1 MKKVVQ
7 KRLTEYIG
15 RGESKSSNEEKP
27 GEIIEKESIYEV
39 EASFTDSS
47 EGGVISGI
55 LLSVGYNGSK
65 GCAYAKLYNPESKRL
80 FIWYDDEKTHRPYLL
95 TNLSNEEL
103 EEISEV
109 KNHKGLIGIEEVEKY
124 DPLRDQWVKMTKVVA
139 DDPLSIGG
147 KPNSLR
153 ELLPKDQ
160 WGKRAWEAK
169 IRYHHCFTYDNNL
182 IPGMPYVEE
191 KKKLQLV
198 KVKIPENVKETLFNL
213 LKSEDIEYGDILD
226 RYLPVFL
233 YPVPHIDRVAI
244 DIEVFTPELDR
255 IPDSKEA
262 EYNIISAAFAS
273 TDGLNK
279 VFVLKRVNIESSRE
293 ASGLPS
299 NVEIIYFDDEKEM
312 VKEIFN
318 IINQYPIVVT
328 FNGDNFDLRY
338 LYHRAIKL
346 GFKKEEIP
354 IELTKDEAHVKYGVH
369 IDLYKFF
376 YNSAIKVYAFG
387 NAYKEVTLD
396 TIAKALLGMSK
407 IEIEK
412 PISELSLEELAHY
425 NYQDAKITLDLT
437 TFNDNLTLKLII
449 LLMRISRLPME
460 DLTRQGVSS
469 WVKSLFYA
477 EHRIRNYLIPRPE
490 EISGLKGTVDTTP
503 IIKGKKYKGAI
514 VVEPKPGVH
523 FNVVVLDFASLYPS
537 VIKKYN
543 LSYETV
549 RCVHPE
555 CRDQKVPET
564 NHWVCKKRRGLT
576 SQIIGFLR
584 DIRVRWFKP
593 MSKNK
598 NLPDEVRSWYSVVQQ
613 ALKVFINA
621 SYGVFGAEHFPF
633 FCLPVAECLHPDSL
647 IQLSNGLI
655 VKIKDYA
662 RLSNSPL
669 KSVQLKDFKITDADP
684 QYVIPKRKERAVH
697 LYAYPYSIIVSPE
710 HKIFV
715 ADNLSIKE
723 KCADEIVEGDL
734 LVGVRRIRVE
744 GSLQP
749 FPRFRK
755 TFIGGHVTRVKDI
768 KIPEYIDE
776 KVAQIVGYLEG
787 DGTIYDRDVRFFD
800 KDLKILRFYKS
811 LISETFQ
818 VNGGAIRKKNG
829 SWYLSFSSKNLAN
842 TLNALTGKRGKR
854 RGYARVPKSIQL
866 SPINVVR
873 AFLRGVFDAEGTV
886 STRNVSLSSADPLF
900 LEQIRFLLLRD
911 GIITTPVEK
920 QKRGPY
926 LWYRIHICD
935 RHSLKI
941 FAEKISFS
949 SEEKSRKL
957 FRVLKYF
964 EGKKEIRT
972 RADFFPLKGRDFY
985 RILRLAGYSSRDANN
1000 FIYGSRFWNNYI
1012 TRYQAKKLLS
1022 LIERVNSQQ
1031 VSHIA
1036 QRIRQLL
1043 ESDLIFCKVSKKK
1056 ILNNNPGE
1064 IFYDLTVPETNNFI
1078 ANGLLVHNSTTAI
1091 GRYAIL
1097 KTIEKAKELG
1107 VEVVYGD
1114 TDSVFLKEPSEEKIE
1129 ELIKWSREELGIELD
1144 VDKVYRYLALSQRK
1158 KNYLGVFNDGSVDIK
1173 GLTGKKRNTPIFLQK
1188 AFMEV
1193 VRVLG
1198 EVKSVEDFE
1207 KAKEKIR
1214 EIAQECYRKLEER
1227 KYSLEELAFKVQLT
1241 KPLKQYVKTTPQHVK
1256 AARMLAAQGKEIR
1269 PGDIITFVKTR
1280 GVPGVKPV
1288 QYASIHEIDVEK
1300 YKDHIR
1306 TTFEQILDALG
1317 IDFSEIVGIRSLDMF
1332 I

>member
-7 KRLTEYIG
+7 KRLTEYIS
-15 RGESKSSNEEKP
+15 RGESKSLNEEKP
-27 GEIIEKESIYEV
+27 REIVEKESFYEI
-39 EASFTDSS
+39 EASFTESS

-55 LLSVGYNGSK
+55 LLSVGYDGSK
-65 GCAYAKLYNPESKRL
+65 GCAYAKLYNPEGKRI

-95 TNLSNEEL
+95 TNLSREEL

-109 KNHKGLIGIEEVEKY
+109 KNHKGLIGMEEVEKY
-124 DPLRDQWVKMTKVVA
+124 DPLRDHWVKMTKVIA

-153 ELLPKDQ
+153 ELLPSDQ

-182 IPGMPYVEE
+182 IPGMPYVEGGE
-191 KKKLQLV
+191 KLQLV
-198 KVKIPENVKETLFNL
+198 RVKIPENVKETLSNL
-213 LKSEDIEYGDILD
+213 LKNEDIEYGDILD

-279 VFVLKRVNIESSRE
+279 VFVLKRVNIENSKE

-299 NVEIIYFDDEKEM
+299 NVEIVYFDNEREM
-312 VKEIFN
+312 IKEIFN

-346 GFKKEEIP
+346 GFKKDEIP
-354 IELTKDEAHVKYGVH
+354 IELTKDEAHIKYGVH

-407 IEIEK
+407 MEIEK

-460 DLTRQGVSS
+460 DLIRQGVSS

-490 EISGLKGTVDTTP
+490 EITGLKGTVDTTP

-555 CRDQKVPET
+555 CRNQKVPET

-584 DIRVRWFKP
+584 DIRVKWFKP

-598 NLPDEVRSWYSVVQQ
+598 DLPNEVRNWYSVVQQ

-633 FCLPVAECLHPDSL
+633 YCLPVAE
-647 IQLSNGLI
+647 
-655 VKIKDYA
+655 
-662 RLSNSPL
+662 
-669 KSVQLKDFKITDADP
+669 
-684 QYVIPKRKERAVH
+684 
-697 LYAYPYSIIVSPE
+697 
-710 HKIFV
+710 
-715 ADNLSIKE
+715 
-723 KCADEIVEGDL
+723 
-734 LVGVRRIRVE
+734 
-744 GSLQP
+744 
-749 FPRFRK
+749 
-755 TFIGGHVTRVKDI
+755 
-768 KIPEYIDE
+768 
-776 KVAQIVGYLEG
+776 
-787 DGTIYDRDVRFFD
+787 
-800 KDLKILRFYKS
+800 
-811 LISETFQ
+811 
-818 VNGGAIRKKNG
+818 
-829 SWYLSFSSKNLAN
+829 
-842 TLNALTGKRGKR
+842 
-854 RGYARVPKSIQL
+854 
-866 SPINVVR
+866 
-873 AFLRGVFDAEGTV
+873 
-886 STRNVSLSSADPLF
+886 
-900 LEQIRFLLLRD
+900 
-911 GIITTPVEK
+911 
-920 QKRGPY
+920 
-926 LWYRIHICD
+926 
-935 RHSLKI
+935 
-941 FAEKISFS
+941 
-949 SEEKSRKL
+949 
-957 FRVLKYF
+957 
-964 EGKKEIRT
+964 
-972 RADFFPLKGRDFY
+972 
-985 RILRLAGYSSRDANN
+985 
-1000 FIYGSRFWNNYI
+1000 
-1012 TRYQAKKLLS
+1012 
-1022 LIERVNSQQ
+1022 
-1031 VSHIA
+1031 
-1036 QRIRQLL
+1036 
-1043 ESDLIFCKVSKKK
+1043 
-1056 ILNNNPGE
+1056 
-1064 IFYDLTVPETNNFI
+1064 
-1078 ANGLLVHNSTTAI
+1078 STTAI
-1091 GRYAIL
+1091 GRYAIM

-1114 TDSVFLKEPSEEKIE
+1114 TDSVFLKEPSEEKIK
-1129 ELIKWSREELGIELD
+1129 ELIRWSNEELGIELD

-1158 KNYLGVFNDGSVDIK
+1158 KNYLGVFDDGSVDIK

-1198 EVKSVEDFE
+1198 EVKSAEDFE

-1214 EIAQECYRKLEER
+1214 KIAQECYRKLEER

-1256 AARMLAAQGKEIR
+1256 AARMLAAQGKDIK

-1288 QYASIHEIDVEK
+1288 QYASIYEIDVEK

>member
-1 MKKVVQ
+1 MKKAVQ
-7 KRLTEYIG
+7 KRLTEYINK
-15 RGESKSSNEEKP
+15 GEDKSLDEVETEEV
-27 GEIIEKESIYEV
+27 IEEEAIYEV
-39 EASFTDSS
+39 EASFTNDN
-47 EGGVISGI
+47 EKEVASGI
-55 LLSVGYNGSK
+55 LLSVGYDGAK
-65 GCAYAKLYNPESKRL
+65 GCAYAKLYNPENRKI
-80 FIWYDDEKTHRPYLL
+80 FIWYDEEKTHRPYLL
-95 TNLSNEEL
+95 TDLSREEL
-103 EEISEV
+103 EKIPDV
-109 KNHKGLIGIEEVEKY
+109 INHKGLIGFGEVEKY
-124 DPLRDQWVKMTKVVA
+124 DPLRDQWVKMTKVIA

-153 ELLPKDQ
+153 ELLPSDQ

-182 IPGMPYVEE
+182 IPGMPYIERD
-191 KKKLQLV
+191 KKLQLI
-198 KVKIPENVKETLFNL
+198 KVRIPENVKENLFNL

-244 DIEVFTPELDR
+244 DIEVFTPKLDR

-279 VFVLKRVNIESSRE
+279 VFVLRRANLESSKKVE
-293 ASGLPS
+293 DLPS

-312 VKEIFN
+312 IKEIFN
-318 IINQYPIVVT
+318 VINQYPIVIT

-338 LYHRAIKL
+338 LYHRAIRL

-376 YNSAIKVYAFG
+376 YNNAIKVYAFG

-396 TIAKALLGMSK
+396 TIAKALLGTSK
-407 IEIEK
+407 VEIEK

-437 TFNDNLTLKLII
+437 TFNNNLTLKLII

-460 DLTRQGVSS
+460 DLVRQGVSS

-490 EISGLKGTVDTTP
+490 EITGLKGTVDTTP

-584 DIRVRWFKP
+584 DIRVKWFKP

-598 NLPDEVRSWYSVVQQ
+598 NLSDEVRNWYSVVQQ

-633 FCLPVAECLHPDSL
+633 YCLPVAE
-647 IQLSNGLI
+647 
-655 VKIKDYA
+655 
-662 RLSNSPL
+662 
-669 KSVQLKDFKITDADP
+669 
-684 QYVIPKRKERAVH
+684 
-697 LYAYPYSIIVSPE
+697 
-710 HKIFV
+710 
-715 ADNLSIKE
+715 
-723 KCADEIVEGDL
+723 
-734 LVGVRRIRVE
+734 
-744 GSLQP
+744 
-749 FPRFRK
+749 
-755 TFIGGHVTRVKDI
+755 
-768 KIPEYIDE
+768 
-776 KVAQIVGYLEG
+776 
-787 DGTIYDRDVRFFD
+787 
-800 KDLKILRFYKS
+800 
-811 LISETFQ
+811 
-818 VNGGAIRKKNG
+818 
-829 SWYLSFSSKNLAN
+829 
-842 TLNALTGKRGKR
+842 
-854 RGYARVPKSIQL
+854 
-866 SPINVVR
+866 
-873 AFLRGVFDAEGTV
+873 
-886 STRNVSLSSADPLF
+886 STA
-900 LEQIRFLLLRD
+900 
-911 GIITTPVEK
+911 
-920 QKRGPY
+920 
-926 LWYRIHICD
+926 
-935 RHSLKI
+935 
-941 FAEKISFS
+941 
-949 SEEKSRKL
+949 
-957 FRVLKYF
+957 
-964 EGKKEIRT
+964 
-972 RADFFPLKGRDFY
+972 
-985 RILRLAGYSSRDANN
+985 
-1000 FIYGSRFWNNYI
+1000 
-1012 TRYQAKKLLS
+1012 
-1022 LIERVNSQQ
+1022 
-1031 VSHIA
+1031 
-1036 QRIRQLL
+1036 
-1043 ESDLIFCKVSKKK
+1043 
-1056 ILNNNPGE
+1056 
-1064 IFYDLTVPETNNFI
+1064 
-1078 ANGLLVHNSTTAI
+1078 AI
-1091 GRYAIL
+1091 GRYAIM
-1097 KTIEKAKELG
+1097 KTIKKAKELG

-1114 TDSVFLKEPSEEKIE
+1114 TDSVFLKEPSEEKIR
-1129 ELIKWSREELGIELD
+1129 ELIRWSSGELGIELD

-1158 KNYLGVFNDGSVDIK
+1158 KNYLGVFDDGSVDIK

-1198 EVKSVEDFE
+1198 EVKSAEDFE

-1256 AARMLAAQGKEIR
+1256 AARMLAAQGKDIR

-1288 QYASIHEIDVEK
+1288 QYASIYEIDIEK

>member
-1 MKKVVQ
+1 MKKAVQ
-7 KRLTEYIG
+7 KRLTEYINK
-15 RGESKSSNEEKP
+15 GEDKSLDEVETEEV
-27 GEIIEKESIYEV
+27 IEEEAIYEV
-39 EASFTDSS
+39 ETSFTNDN
-47 EGGVISGI
+47 EKEIASGI
-55 LLSVGYNGSK
+55 LLSVGYDGAK
-65 GCAYAKLYNPESKRL
+65 GCAYAKLYNPENRKI
-80 FIWYDDEKTHRPYLL
+80 FIWYDEEKTHRPYLL
-95 TNLSNEEL
+95 TDLSREEL
-103 EEISEV
+103 EKIPDV
-109 KNHKGLIGIEEVEKY
+109 INHKGLIGFGEVEKY
-124 DPLRDQWVKMTKVVA
+124 DPLRDQWVKMTKVIA

-153 ELLPKDQ
+153 ELLPSDQ

-182 IPGMPYVEE
+182 IPGMPYIERD
-191 KKKLQLV
+191 KKLQLI
-198 KVKIPENVKETLFNL
+198 KVRIPENVKENLFNL

-244 DIEVFTPELDR
+244 DIEVFTPKLDR

-279 VFVLKRVNIESSRE
+279 VFVLRRANLESSKKVE
-293 ASGLPS
+293 DLPS

-312 VKEIFN
+312 IKEIFN
-318 IINQYPIVVT
+318 VINQYPIVIT

-338 LYHRAIKL
+338 LYHRAIRL

-376 YNSAIKVYAFG
+376 YNNAIKVYAFG

-396 TIAKALLGMSK
+396 TIAKALLGTSK
-407 IEIEK
+407 VEIEK

-437 TFNDNLTLKLII
+437 TFNNNLTLKLII

-460 DLTRQGVSS
+460 DLVRQGVSS

-490 EISGLKGTVDTTP
+490 EITGLKGTVDTTP

-584 DIRVRWFKP
+584 DIRVKWFKP

-598 NLPDEVRSWYSVVQQ
+598 NLSDEVRNWYSVVQQ

-633 FCLPVAECLHPDSL
+633 YCLPVAE
-647 IQLSNGLI
+647 
-655 VKIKDYA
+655 
-662 RLSNSPL
+662 
-669 KSVQLKDFKITDADP
+669 
-684 QYVIPKRKERAVH
+684 
-697 LYAYPYSIIVSPE
+697 
-710 HKIFV
+710 
-715 ADNLSIKE
+715 
-723 KCADEIVEGDL
+723 
-734 LVGVRRIRVE
+734 
-744 GSLQP
+744 
-749 FPRFRK
+749 
-755 TFIGGHVTRVKDI
+755 
-768 KIPEYIDE
+768 
-776 KVAQIVGYLEG
+776 
-787 DGTIYDRDVRFFD
+787 
-800 KDLKILRFYKS
+800 
-811 LISETFQ
+811 
-818 VNGGAIRKKNG
+818 
-829 SWYLSFSSKNLAN
+829 
-842 TLNALTGKRGKR
+842 
-854 RGYARVPKSIQL
+854 
-866 SPINVVR
+866 
-873 AFLRGVFDAEGTV
+873 
-886 STRNVSLSSADPLF
+886 STA
-900 LEQIRFLLLRD
+900 
-911 GIITTPVEK
+911 
-920 QKRGPY
+920 
-926 LWYRIHICD
+926 
-935 RHSLKI
+935 
-941 FAEKISFS
+941 
-949 SEEKSRKL
+949 
-957 FRVLKYF
+957 
-964 EGKKEIRT
+964 
-972 RADFFPLKGRDFY
+972 
-985 RILRLAGYSSRDANN
+985 
-1000 FIYGSRFWNNYI
+1000 
-1012 TRYQAKKLLS
+1012 
-1022 LIERVNSQQ
+1022 
-1031 VSHIA
+1031 
-1036 QRIRQLL
+1036 
-1043 ESDLIFCKVSKKK
+1043 
-1056 ILNNNPGE
+1056 
-1064 IFYDLTVPETNNFI
+1064 
-1078 ANGLLVHNSTTAI
+1078 AI
-1091 GRYAIL
+1091 GRYAIM
-1097 KTIEKAKELG
+1097 KTIKKAKELG

-1114 TDSVFLKEPSEEKIE
+1114 TDSVFLKEPSEEKIR
-1129 ELIKWSREELGIELD
+1129 ELIRWSSGELGIELD

-1158 KNYLGVFNDGSVDIK
+1158 KNYLGVFDDGSVDIK

-1198 EVKSVEDFE
+1198 EVKSAEDFE

-1256 AARMLAAQGKEIR
+1256 AARMLAAQGKDIR

-1288 QYASIHEIDVEK
+1288 QYASIYEIDIEK

>member
-1 MKKVVQ
+1 MNSTMKKAVQ
-7 KRLTEYIG
+7 KRLTEYINK
-15 RGESKSSNEEKP
+15 GEDKSLDEVEIEEV
-27 GEIIEKESIYEV
+27 IKEEATYEV
-39 EASFTDSS
+39 EASFTNDN
-47 EGGVISGI
+47 EKELASGI
-55 LLSVGYNGSK
+55 LLSVGYDGTK
-65 GCAYAKLYNPESKRL
+65 GCAYAKLYNPENRKL
-80 FIWYDDEKTHRPYLL
+80 FIWYDEEKNHRPYLL
-95 TNLSNEEL
+95 TDLSREEL
-103 EEISEV
+103 EKIPDV
-109 KNHKGLIGIEEVEKY
+109 INHKGLIGFGEVEKY
-124 DPLRDQWVKMTKVVA
+124 DPLRDQWVKMTKVIA

-153 ELLPKDQ
+153 ELLPSDQ

-182 IPGMPYVEE
+182 IPGMPYIE
-191 KKKLQLV
+191 KNKRLQLIE
-198 KVKIPENVKETLFNL
+198 VKIPENVKENLFNL

-279 VFVLKRVNIESSRE
+279 VFVLRRANLENSKKVED
-293 ASGLPS
+293 LPS

-312 VKEIFN
+312 IKEIFN
-318 IINQYPIVVT
+318 IINRYPIVIT

-338 LYHRAIKL
+338 LYHRAIRL

-376 YNSAIKVYAFG
+376 YNNAIKVYAFG

-396 TIAKALLGMSK
+396 TIAKALLGTSK
-407 IEIEK
+407 VEIEK

-437 TFNDNLTLKLII
+437 TFNNNLTLKLII

-460 DLTRQGVSS
+460 DLVRQGVSS

-490 EISGLKGTVDTTP
+490 EITGLKGTVDTTP

-584 DIRVRWFKP
+584 DIRVKWFKP

-598 NLPDEVRSWYSVVQQ
+598 NLPDEVRNWYSVVQQ

-633 FCLPVAECLHPDSL
+633 YCLPVAE
-647 IQLSNGLI
+647 
-655 VKIKDYA
+655 
-662 RLSNSPL
+662 
-669 KSVQLKDFKITDADP
+669 
-684 QYVIPKRKERAVH
+684 
-697 LYAYPYSIIVSPE
+697 
-710 HKIFV
+710 
-715 ADNLSIKE
+715 
-723 KCADEIVEGDL
+723 
-734 LVGVRRIRVE
+734 
-744 GSLQP
+744 
-749 FPRFRK
+749 
-755 TFIGGHVTRVKDI
+755 
-768 KIPEYIDE
+768 
-776 KVAQIVGYLEG
+776 
-787 DGTIYDRDVRFFD
+787 
-800 KDLKILRFYKS
+800 
-811 LISETFQ
+811 
-818 VNGGAIRKKNG
+818 
-829 SWYLSFSSKNLAN
+829 
-842 TLNALTGKRGKR
+842 
-854 RGYARVPKSIQL
+854 
-866 SPINVVR
+866 
-873 AFLRGVFDAEGTV
+873 
-886 STRNVSLSSADPLF
+886 STA
-900 LEQIRFLLLRD
+900 
-911 GIITTPVEK
+911 
-920 QKRGPY
+920 
-926 LWYRIHICD
+926 
-935 RHSLKI
+935 
-941 FAEKISFS
+941 
-949 SEEKSRKL
+949 
-957 FRVLKYF
+957 
-964 EGKKEIRT
+964 
-972 RADFFPLKGRDFY
+972 
-985 RILRLAGYSSRDANN
+985 
-1000 FIYGSRFWNNYI
+1000 
-1012 TRYQAKKLLS
+1012 
-1022 LIERVNSQQ
+1022 
-1031 VSHIA
+1031 
-1036 QRIRQLL
+1036 
-1043 ESDLIFCKVSKKK
+1043 
-1056 ILNNNPGE
+1056 
-1064 IFYDLTVPETNNFI
+1064 
-1078 ANGLLVHNSTTAI
+1078 AI
-1091 GRYAIL
+1091 GRYAIM
-1097 KTIEKAKELG
+1097 KTIKKAKELG

-1114 TDSVFLKEPSEEKIE
+1114 TDSVFLKEPGEEKIR
-1129 ELIKWSREELGIELD
+1129 ELIRWSSGELGIELD

-1256 AARMLAAQGKEIR
+1256 AARMLAAQGKDIR

-1288 QYASIHEIDVEK
+1288 QYASIYEIDIEK

>member
-1 MKKVVQ
+1 MKKAVQ
-7 KRLTEYIG
+7 KRLTEYINK
-15 RGESKSSNEEKP
+15 GEDKSLDEVETEEV
-27 GEIIEKESIYEV
+27 IEEEAIYEV
-39 EASFTDSS
+39 EASFTNDN
-47 EGGVISGI
+47 EKEVASGI
-55 LLSVGYNGSK
+55 LLSVGYDGAK
-65 GCAYAKLYNPESKRL
+65 GCAYAKLYNPENRKI
-80 FIWYDDEKTHRPYLL
+80 FIWYDEEKTHRPYLL
-95 TNLSNEEL
+95 TDLSREEL
-103 EEISEV
+103 EKIPDV
-109 KNHKGLIGIEEVEKY
+109 INHKGLIGFGEVEKY
-124 DPLRDQWVKMTKVVA
+124 DPLRDQWVKMTKVIA

-153 ELLPKDQ
+153 ELLPSDQ

-182 IPGMPYVEE
+182 IPGMPYIERD
-191 KKKLQLV
+191 KKLQLI
-198 KVKIPENVKETLFNL
+198 KVRIPENVKENLFNL

-244 DIEVFTPELDR
+244 DIEVFTPKLDR

-279 VFVLKRVNIESSRE
+279 VFVLRRANLESSKKVE
-293 ASGLPS
+293 DLPS

-312 VKEIFN
+312 IKEIFN
-318 IINQYPIVVT
+318 VINQYPIVIT
-328 FNGDNFDLRY
+328 FNGDSFDLRY
-338 LYHRAIKL
+338 LYHRAIRL

-376 YNSAIKVYAFG
+376 YNNAIKVYAFG

-396 TIAKALLGMSK
+396 TIAKALLGTSK
-407 IEIEK
+407 VEIEK

-437 TFNDNLTLKLII
+437 TFNNNLTLKLII

-460 DLTRQGVSS
+460 DLVRQGVSS

-490 EISGLKGTVDTTP
+490 EITGLKGTVDTTP

-584 DIRVRWFKP
+584 DIRVKWFKP

-598 NLPDEVRSWYSVVQQ
+598 NLSDEVRNWYSVVQQ

-633 FCLPVAECLHPDSL
+633 YCLPVAE
-647 IQLSNGLI
+647 
-655 VKIKDYA
+655 
-662 RLSNSPL
+662 
-669 KSVQLKDFKITDADP
+669 
-684 QYVIPKRKERAVH
+684 
-697 LYAYPYSIIVSPE
+697 
-710 HKIFV
+710 
-715 ADNLSIKE
+715 
-723 KCADEIVEGDL
+723 
-734 LVGVRRIRVE
+734 
-744 GSLQP
+744 
-749 FPRFRK
+749 
-755 TFIGGHVTRVKDI
+755 
-768 KIPEYIDE
+768 
-776 KVAQIVGYLEG
+776 
-787 DGTIYDRDVRFFD
+787 
-800 KDLKILRFYKS
+800 
-811 LISETFQ
+811 
-818 VNGGAIRKKNG
+818 
-829 SWYLSFSSKNLAN
+829 
-842 TLNALTGKRGKR
+842 
-854 RGYARVPKSIQL
+854 
-866 SPINVVR
+866 
-873 AFLRGVFDAEGTV
+873 
-886 STRNVSLSSADPLF
+886 STA
-900 LEQIRFLLLRD
+900 
-911 GIITTPVEK
+911 
-920 QKRGPY
+920 
-926 LWYRIHICD
+926 
-935 RHSLKI
+935 
-941 FAEKISFS
+941 
-949 SEEKSRKL
+949 
-957 FRVLKYF
+957 
-964 EGKKEIRT
+964 
-972 RADFFPLKGRDFY
+972 
-985 RILRLAGYSSRDANN
+985 
-1000 FIYGSRFWNNYI
+1000 
-1012 TRYQAKKLLS
+1012 
-1022 LIERVNSQQ
+1022 
-1031 VSHIA
+1031 
-1036 QRIRQLL
+1036 
-1043 ESDLIFCKVSKKK
+1043 
-1056 ILNNNPGE
+1056 
-1064 IFYDLTVPETNNFI
+1064 
-1078 ANGLLVHNSTTAI
+1078 AI
-1091 GRYAIL
+1091 GRYAIM
-1097 KTIEKAKELG
+1097 KTIKKAKELG

-1114 TDSVFLKEPSEEKIE
+1114 TDSVFLKEPSEEKIR
-1129 ELIKWSREELGIELD
+1129 ELIRWSSGELGIELD

-1158 KNYLGVFNDGSVDIK
+1158 KNYLGVFDDGSVDIK

-1198 EVKSVEDFE
+1198 EVKSAEDFE

-1256 AARMLAAQGKEIR
+1256 AARMLAAQGKDIR

-1288 QYASIHEIDVEK
+1288 QYASIYEIDIEK

>member
-1 MKKVVQ
+1 MNFTMKKAVQ
-7 KRLTEYIG
+7 KRLTEYINK
-15 RGESKSSNEEKP
+15 GEDKSLDEVETEEV
-27 GEIIEKESIYEV
+27 IEEEAIYEV
-39 EASFTDSS
+39 ETSFTNDN
-47 EGGVISGI
+47 EKEIASGI
-55 LLSVGYNGSK
+55 LLSVGYDGAK
-65 GCAYAKLYNPESKRL
+65 GCAYAKLYNPENRKI
-80 FIWYDDEKTHRPYLL
+80 FIWYDEEKTHRPYLL
-95 TNLSNEEL
+95 TDLSREEL
-103 EEISEV
+103 EKIPDV
-109 KNHKGLIGIEEVEKY
+109 INHKGLIGFGEVEKY
-124 DPLRDQWVKMTKVVA
+124 DPLRDQWVKMTKVIA

-153 ELLPKDQ
+153 ELLPSDQ

-182 IPGMPYVEE
+182 IPGMPYIERD
-191 KKKLQLV
+191 KKLQLI
-198 KVKIPENVKETLFNL
+198 KVRIPENVKENLFNL

-244 DIEVFTPELDR
+244 DIEVFTPKLDR

-279 VFVLKRVNIESSRE
+279 VFVLRRANLESSKKVE
-293 ASGLPS
+293 DLPS

-312 VKEIFN
+312 IKEIFN
-318 IINQYPIVVT
+318 VINQYPIVIT
-328 FNGDNFDLRY
+328 FNGDSFDLRY
-338 LYHRAIKL
+338 LYHRAIRL

-376 YNSAIKVYAFG
+376 YNNAIKVYAFG

-396 TIAKALLGMSK
+396 TIAKALLGTSK
-407 IEIEK
+407 VEIEK

-437 TFNDNLTLKLII
+437 TFNNNLTLKLII

-460 DLTRQGVSS
+460 DLVRQGVSS

-490 EISGLKGTVDTTP
+490 EITGLKGTVDTTP

-584 DIRVRWFKP
+584 DIRVKWFKP

-598 NLPDEVRSWYSVVQQ
+598 NLSDEVRNWYSVVQQ

-633 FCLPVAECLHPDSL
+633 YCLPVAE
-647 IQLSNGLI
+647 
-655 VKIKDYA
+655 
-662 RLSNSPL
+662 
-669 KSVQLKDFKITDADP
+669 
-684 QYVIPKRKERAVH
+684 
-697 LYAYPYSIIVSPE
+697 
-710 HKIFV
+710 
-715 ADNLSIKE
+715 
-723 KCADEIVEGDL
+723 
-734 LVGVRRIRVE
+734 
-744 GSLQP
+744 
-749 FPRFRK
+749 
-755 TFIGGHVTRVKDI
+755 
-768 KIPEYIDE
+768 
-776 KVAQIVGYLEG
+776 
-787 DGTIYDRDVRFFD
+787 
-800 KDLKILRFYKS
+800 
-811 LISETFQ
+811 
-818 VNGGAIRKKNG
+818 
-829 SWYLSFSSKNLAN
+829 
-842 TLNALTGKRGKR
+842 
-854 RGYARVPKSIQL
+854 
-866 SPINVVR
+866 
-873 AFLRGVFDAEGTV
+873 
-886 STRNVSLSSADPLF
+886 STA
-900 LEQIRFLLLRD
+900 
-911 GIITTPVEK
+911 
-920 QKRGPY
+920 
-926 LWYRIHICD
+926 
-935 RHSLKI
+935 
-941 FAEKISFS
+941 
-949 SEEKSRKL
+949 
-957 FRVLKYF
+957 
-964 EGKKEIRT
+964 
-972 RADFFPLKGRDFY
+972 
-985 RILRLAGYSSRDANN
+985 
-1000 FIYGSRFWNNYI
+1000 
-1012 TRYQAKKLLS
+1012 
-1022 LIERVNSQQ
+1022 
-1031 VSHIA
+1031 
-1036 QRIRQLL
+1036 
-1043 ESDLIFCKVSKKK
+1043 
-1056 ILNNNPGE
+1056 
-1064 IFYDLTVPETNNFI
+1064 
-1078 ANGLLVHNSTTAI
+1078 AI
-1091 GRYAIL
+1091 GRYAIM
-1097 KTIEKAKELG
+1097 KTIKKAKELG

-1114 TDSVFLKEPSEEKIE
+1114 TDSVFLKEPSEEKIR
-1129 ELIKWSREELGIELD
+1129 ELIRWSSGELGIELD

-1198 EVKSVEDFE
+1198 EVKSAEDFE

-1256 AARMLAAQGKEIR
+1256 AARMLAAQGKDIR

-1288 QYASIHEIDVEK
+1288 QYASIYEIDIEK

>member
-1 MKKVVQ
+1 MKKAVQ
-7 KRLTEYIG
+7 KRLTEYINK
-15 RGESKSSNEEKP
+15 GEDKSLDEVETEEV
-27 GEIIEKESIYEV
+27 IEEEAIYEV
-39 EASFTDSS
+39 ETSFTNDN
-47 EGGVISGI
+47 EKEIASGI
-55 LLSVGYNGSK
+55 LLSVGYDGAK
-65 GCAYAKLYNPESKRL
+65 GCAYAKLYNPENRKI
-80 FIWYDDEKTHRPYLL
+80 FIWYDEEKTHRPYLL
-95 TNLSNEEL
+95 TDLSREEL
-103 EEISEV
+103 EKIPDV
-109 KNHKGLIGIEEVEKY
+109 INHKGLIGFGEVEKY
-124 DPLRDQWVKMTKVVA
+124 DPLRDQWVKMTKVIA

-153 ELLPKDQ
+153 ELLPSDQ

-182 IPGMPYVEE
+182 IPGMPYIERD
-191 KKKLQLV
+191 KKLQLI
-198 KVKIPENVKETLFNL
+198 KVRIPENVKENLFNL

-244 DIEVFTPELDR
+244 DIEVFTPKLDR

-279 VFVLKRVNIESSRE
+279 VFVLRRANLESSKKVE
-293 ASGLPS
+293 DLPS

-312 VKEIFN
+312 IKEIFN
-318 IINQYPIVVT
+318 VINQYPIVIT

-338 LYHRAIKL
+338 LYHRAIRL

-376 YNSAIKVYAFG
+376 YNNAIKVYAFG

-396 TIAKALLGMSK
+396 TIAKALLGTSK
-407 IEIEK
+407 VEIEK

-437 TFNDNLTLKLII
+437 TFNNNLTLKLII

-460 DLTRQGVSS
+460 DLVRQGVSS

-490 EISGLKGTVDTTP
+490 EITGLKGTVDTTP

-584 DIRVRWFKP
+584 DIRVKWFKP

-598 NLPDEVRSWYSVVQQ
+598 NLPDEVRNWYSVVQQ

-633 FCLPVAECLHPDSL
+633 YCLPVAE
-647 IQLSNGLI
+647 
-655 VKIKDYA
+655 
-662 RLSNSPL
+662 
-669 KSVQLKDFKITDADP
+669 
-684 QYVIPKRKERAVH
+684 
-697 LYAYPYSIIVSPE
+697 
-710 HKIFV
+710 
-715 ADNLSIKE
+715 
-723 KCADEIVEGDL
+723 
-734 LVGVRRIRVE
+734 
-744 GSLQP
+744 
-749 FPRFRK
+749 
-755 TFIGGHVTRVKDI
+755 
-768 KIPEYIDE
+768 
-776 KVAQIVGYLEG
+776 
-787 DGTIYDRDVRFFD
+787 
-800 KDLKILRFYKS
+800 
-811 LISETFQ
+811 
-818 VNGGAIRKKNG
+818 
-829 SWYLSFSSKNLAN
+829 
-842 TLNALTGKRGKR
+842 
-854 RGYARVPKSIQL
+854 
-866 SPINVVR
+866 
-873 AFLRGVFDAEGTV
+873 
-886 STRNVSLSSADPLF
+886 STA
-900 LEQIRFLLLRD
+900 
-911 GIITTPVEK
+911 
-920 QKRGPY
+920 
-926 LWYRIHICD
+926 
-935 RHSLKI
+935 
-941 FAEKISFS
+941 
-949 SEEKSRKL
+949 
-957 FRVLKYF
+957 
-964 EGKKEIRT
+964 
-972 RADFFPLKGRDFY
+972 
-985 RILRLAGYSSRDANN
+985 
-1000 FIYGSRFWNNYI
+1000 
-1012 TRYQAKKLLS
+1012 
-1022 LIERVNSQQ
+1022 
-1031 VSHIA
+1031 
-1036 QRIRQLL
+1036 
-1043 ESDLIFCKVSKKK
+1043 
-1056 ILNNNPGE
+1056 
-1064 IFYDLTVPETNNFI
+1064 
-1078 ANGLLVHNSTTAI
+1078 AI
-1091 GRYAIL
+1091 GRYAIM
-1097 KTIEKAKELG
+1097 KTIKKAKELG

-1114 TDSVFLKEPSEEKIE
+1114 TDSVFLKEPSEEKIR
-1129 ELIKWSREELGIELD
+1129 ELIRWSSGELGIELD

-1198 EVKSVEDFE
+1198 EVKSAEDFE

-1256 AARMLAAQGKEIR
+1256 AARMLAAQGKDIR

-1288 QYASIHEIDVEK
+1288 QYASIYEIDIEK

>member
-1 MKKVVQ
+1 MKKAVQ
-7 KRLTEYIG
+7 KRLTEYINK
-15 RGESKSSNEEKP
+15 GEDKSLDEVEIEEV
-27 GEIIEKESIYEV
+27 IKEEATYEV
-39 EASFTDSS
+39 EASFTNDN
-47 EGGVISGI
+47 EKEIASGI
-55 LLSVGYNGSK
+55 LLSVGYDGTK
-65 GCAYAKLYNPESKRL
+65 GCAYAKLYNPENRKL
-80 FIWYDDEKTHRPYLL
+80 FIWYDEEKNHRPYLL
-95 TNLSNEEL
+95 TDLSREEL
-103 EEISEV
+103 EKIPDV
-109 KNHKGLIGIEEVEKY
+109 INHKGLIGFGEVEKY
-124 DPLRDQWVKMTKVVA
+124 DPLRDQWIKMTKVIA

-153 ELLPKDQ
+153 ELLPSDQ

-182 IPGMPYVEE
+182 IPGMPYIE
-191 KKKLQLV
+191 KNKRLQLIE
-198 KVKIPENVKETLFNL
+198 VKIPENVKENLFNL

-279 VFVLKRVNIESSRE
+279 VFVLRRANLENSKKVED
-293 ASGLPS
+293 LPS

-312 VKEIFN
+312 IKEIFN
-318 IINQYPIVVT
+318 IINRYPIVIT

-338 LYHRAIKL
+338 LYHRAIRL

-376 YNSAIKVYAFG
+376 YNNAIKVYAFG

-396 TIAKALLGMSK
+396 TIAKALLGTSK
-407 IEIEK
+407 VEIEK

-449 LLMRISRLPME
+449 LLTRISRLPME
-460 DLTRQGVSS
+460 DLVRQGVSS

-490 EISGLKGTVDTTP
+490 EITGLKGTVDTTP

-584 DIRVRWFKP
+584 DIRVKWFKP

-598 NLPDEVRSWYSVVQQ
+598 NLPDEVRNWYSVVQQ

-633 FCLPVAECLHPDSL
+633 YCLPVAE
-647 IQLSNGLI
+647 
-655 VKIKDYA
+655 
-662 RLSNSPL
+662 
-669 KSVQLKDFKITDADP
+669 
-684 QYVIPKRKERAVH
+684 
-697 LYAYPYSIIVSPE
+697 
-710 HKIFV
+710 
-715 ADNLSIKE
+715 
-723 KCADEIVEGDL
+723 
-734 LVGVRRIRVE
+734 
-744 GSLQP
+744 
-749 FPRFRK
+749 
-755 TFIGGHVTRVKDI
+755 
-768 KIPEYIDE
+768 
-776 KVAQIVGYLEG
+776 
-787 DGTIYDRDVRFFD
+787 
-800 KDLKILRFYKS
+800 
-811 LISETFQ
+811 
-818 VNGGAIRKKNG
+818 
-829 SWYLSFSSKNLAN
+829 
-842 TLNALTGKRGKR
+842 
-854 RGYARVPKSIQL
+854 
-866 SPINVVR
+866 
-873 AFLRGVFDAEGTV
+873 
-886 STRNVSLSSADPLF
+886 STA
-900 LEQIRFLLLRD
+900 
-911 GIITTPVEK
+911 
-920 QKRGPY
+920 
-926 LWYRIHICD
+926 
-935 RHSLKI
+935 
-941 FAEKISFS
+941 
-949 SEEKSRKL
+949 
-957 FRVLKYF
+957 
-964 EGKKEIRT
+964 
-972 RADFFPLKGRDFY
+972 
-985 RILRLAGYSSRDANN
+985 
-1000 FIYGSRFWNNYI
+1000 
-1012 TRYQAKKLLS
+1012 
-1022 LIERVNSQQ
+1022 
-1031 VSHIA
+1031 
-1036 QRIRQLL
+1036 
-1043 ESDLIFCKVSKKK
+1043 
-1056 ILNNNPGE
+1056 
-1064 IFYDLTVPETNNFI
+1064 
-1078 ANGLLVHNSTTAI
+1078 AI
-1091 GRYAIL
+1091 GRYAIM
-1097 KTIEKAKELG
+1097 KTIKKAKELG

-1114 TDSVFLKEPSEEKIE
+1114 TDSVFLKEPGEEKIR
-1129 ELIKWSREELGIELD
+1129 ELIRWSSGELGIELD

-1256 AARMLAAQGKEIR
+1256 AARMLAAQGKDIR

-1288 QYASIHEIDVEK
+1288 QYASIYEIDIEK

>member
-1 MKKVVQ
+1 MKKAVQ
-7 KRLTEYIG
+7 KRLTEYINK
-15 RGESKSSNEEKP
+15 GEDKSLDKEVVEEV
-27 GEIIEKESIYEV
+27 IKEETTYEV
-39 EASFTDSS
+39 EASFTNDA
-47 EGGVISGI
+47 EKEVVSGI
-55 LLSVGYNGSK
+55 LLSVGYDGTK
-65 GCAYAKLYNPESKRL
+65 GCAYAKLYNPENKKL
-80 FIWYDDEKTHRPYLL
+80 FTWYDDEKTHRPYLL
-95 TNLSNEEL
+95 TDLSREEL
-103 EEISEV
+103 EKIPDV
-109 KNHKGLIGIEEVEKY
+109 RGHKGLIGFGEVEKY
-124 DPLRDQWVKMTKVVA
+124 DPLRDQWIKMTKVIA

-153 ELLPKDQ
+153 EILPTDQ

-182 IPGMPYVEE
+182 IPGMPYIE
-191 KKKLQLV
+191 KDKKLQLI
-198 KVKIPENVKETLFNL
+198 KVRIPENVKENLFNL
-213 LKSEDIEYGDILD
+213 LKSEDIEYGDILG
-226 RYLPVFL
+226 RYLPIFL

-279 VFVLKRVNIESSRE
+279 VFVLKRANLESSKKVNDF
-293 ASGLPS
+293 PS

-312 VKEIFN
+312 IKEIFN
-318 IINQYPIVVT
+318 IINRYPIVVT

-369 IDLYKFF
+369 VDLYKFF
-376 YNSAIKVYAFG
+376 YNNAIKVYAFG

-396 TIAKALLGMSK
+396 TIAKALLGTSK

-460 DLTRQGVSS
+460 DLVRQGVSS

-490 EISGLKGTVDTTP
+490 EITGLKGTVDTTP

-584 DIRVRWFKP
+584 DIRVKWFKP

-598 NLPDEVRSWYSVVQQ
+598 DLPDEVRNWYSVVQQ

-633 FCLPVAECLHPDSL
+633 YCLPVAE
-647 IQLSNGLI
+647 
-655 VKIKDYA
+655 
-662 RLSNSPL
+662 
-669 KSVQLKDFKITDADP
+669 
-684 QYVIPKRKERAVH
+684 
-697 LYAYPYSIIVSPE
+697 
-710 HKIFV
+710 
-715 ADNLSIKE
+715 
-723 KCADEIVEGDL
+723 
-734 LVGVRRIRVE
+734 
-744 GSLQP
+744 
-749 FPRFRK
+749 
-755 TFIGGHVTRVKDI
+755 
-768 KIPEYIDE
+768 
-776 KVAQIVGYLEG
+776 
-787 DGTIYDRDVRFFD
+787 
-800 KDLKILRFYKS
+800 
-811 LISETFQ
+811 
-818 VNGGAIRKKNG
+818 
-829 SWYLSFSSKNLAN
+829 
-842 TLNALTGKRGKR
+842 
-854 RGYARVPKSIQL
+854 
-866 SPINVVR
+866 
-873 AFLRGVFDAEGTV
+873 
-886 STRNVSLSSADPLF
+886 
-900 LEQIRFLLLRD
+900 
-911 GIITTPVEK
+911 
-920 QKRGPY
+920 
-926 LWYRIHICD
+926 
-935 RHSLKI
+935 
-941 FAEKISFS
+941 
-949 SEEKSRKL
+949 
-957 FRVLKYF
+957 
-964 EGKKEIRT
+964 
-972 RADFFPLKGRDFY
+972 
-985 RILRLAGYSSRDANN
+985 
-1000 FIYGSRFWNNYI
+1000 
-1012 TRYQAKKLLS
+1012 
-1022 LIERVNSQQ
+1022 
-1031 VSHIA
+1031 
-1036 QRIRQLL
+1036 
-1043 ESDLIFCKVSKKK
+1043 
-1056 ILNNNPGE
+1056 
-1064 IFYDLTVPETNNFI
+1064 
-1078 ANGLLVHNSTTAI
+1078 STTAI
-1091 GRYAIL
+1091 GRYAIM

-1114 TDSVFLKEPSEEKIE
+1114 TDSVFLKEPSEEKIK
-1129 ELIKWSREELGIELD
+1129 ELIRWSNEELGIELD

-1256 AARMLAAQGKEIR
+1256 AARMLAAQGKDIR

>member
-1 MKKVVQ
+1 MKKAVQ
-7 KRLTEYIG
+7 KRLTEYINK
-15 RGESKSSNEEKP
+15 GEDKSLDEVETEEV
-27 GEIIEKESIYEV
+27 IEEAIYEV
-39 EASFTDSS
+39 EASFTNDN
-47 EGGVISGI
+47 EKEIASGI
-55 LLSVGYNGSK
+55 LLSVGYDGAK
-65 GCAYAKLYNPESKRL
+65 GCAYAKLYNPENRKI
-80 FIWYDDEKTHRPYLL
+80 FIWYDEEKTHRPYLL
-95 TNLSNEEL
+95 TDLSREEL
-103 EEISEV
+103 EKIPDV
-109 KNHKGLIGIEEVEKY
+109 INHKGLIGFGEVEKY
-124 DPLRDQWVKMTKVVA
+124 DPLRDRWVKMTKVIA

-153 ELLPKDQ
+153 ELLPSDQ

-182 IPGMPYVEE
+182 IPGMPYIERD
-191 KKKLQLV
+191 KKLQLI
-198 KVKIPENVKETLFNL
+198 KVRIPDNVKENLFNL

-244 DIEVFTPELDR
+244 DIEVFTPKLDR

-279 VFVLKRVNIESSRE
+279 VFVLRRANLENSKKVED
-293 ASGLPS
+293 LPS

-312 VKEIFN
+312 IKEIFN
-318 IINQYPIVVT
+318 VINQYPIVIT

-338 LYHRAIKL
+338 LYHRAIRLK
-346 GFKKEEIP
+346 FKKEEIP

-376 YNSAIKVYAFG
+376 YNNAIKVYAFG

-396 TIAKALLGMSK
+396 TIAKALLGTSK
-407 IEIEK
+407 VEIEK

-437 TFNDNLTLKLII
+437 TFNNNLTLKLII

-460 DLTRQGVSS
+460 DLVRQGVSS

-490 EISGLKGTVDTTP
+490 EITGLKGTVDTTP

-584 DIRVRWFKP
+584 DIRVKWFKP

-598 NLPDEVRSWYSVVQQ
+598 NLPDEVRNWYSVVQQ

-633 FCLPVAECLHPDSL
+633 YCLPVAE
-647 IQLSNGLI
+647 
-655 VKIKDYA
+655 
-662 RLSNSPL
+662 
-669 KSVQLKDFKITDADP
+669 
-684 QYVIPKRKERAVH
+684 
-697 LYAYPYSIIVSPE
+697 
-710 HKIFV
+710 
-715 ADNLSIKE
+715 
-723 KCADEIVEGDL
+723 
-734 LVGVRRIRVE
+734 
-744 GSLQP
+744 
-749 FPRFRK
+749 
-755 TFIGGHVTRVKDI
+755 
-768 KIPEYIDE
+768 
-776 KVAQIVGYLEG
+776 
-787 DGTIYDRDVRFFD
+787 
-800 KDLKILRFYKS
+800 
-811 LISETFQ
+811 
-818 VNGGAIRKKNG
+818 
-829 SWYLSFSSKNLAN
+829 
-842 TLNALTGKRGKR
+842 
-854 RGYARVPKSIQL
+854 
-866 SPINVVR
+866 
-873 AFLRGVFDAEGTV
+873 
-886 STRNVSLSSADPLF
+886 STA
-900 LEQIRFLLLRD
+900 
-911 GIITTPVEK
+911 
-920 QKRGPY
+920 
-926 LWYRIHICD
+926 
-935 RHSLKI
+935 
-941 FAEKISFS
+941 
-949 SEEKSRKL
+949 
-957 FRVLKYF
+957 
-964 EGKKEIRT
+964 
-972 RADFFPLKGRDFY
+972 
-985 RILRLAGYSSRDANN
+985 
-1000 FIYGSRFWNNYI
+1000 
-1012 TRYQAKKLLS
+1012 
-1022 LIERVNSQQ
+1022 
-1031 VSHIA
+1031 
-1036 QRIRQLL
+1036 
-1043 ESDLIFCKVSKKK
+1043 
-1056 ILNNNPGE
+1056 
-1064 IFYDLTVPETNNFI
+1064 
-1078 ANGLLVHNSTTAI
+1078 AI
-1091 GRYAIL
+1091 GRYAIM
-1097 KTIEKAKELG
+1097 KTIKKAKELG

-1114 TDSVFLKEPSEEKIE
+1114 TDSVFLKEPSEEKIR
-1129 ELIKWSREELGIELD
+1129 ELIRWSSGELGIELD

-1198 EVKSVEDFE
+1198 EVKSAEDFE

-1256 AARMLAAQGKEIR
+1256 AARMLAAQGKDIR

-1288 QYASIHEIDVEK
+1288 QYASIYEIDIEK

>member
-1 MKKVVQ
+1 MNFTMKKAVQ
-7 KRLTEYIG
+7 KRLTEYINK
-15 RGESKSSNEEKP
+15 GEDRSLDEVETEEV
-27 GEIIEKESIYEV
+27 IEEEAIYEV
-39 EASFTDSS
+39 EASFTNDN
-47 EGGVISGI
+47 EKEIASGI
-55 LLSVGYNGSK
+55 LLSVGYDGAK
-65 GCAYAKLYNPESKRL
+65 GCAYAKLYNPENRKI
-80 FIWYDDEKTHRPYLL
+80 FIWYDEEKTHRPYLL
-95 TNLSNEEL
+95 TDLSREEL
-103 EEISEV
+103 EKIPNV
-109 KNHKGLIGIEEVEKY
+109 INHKGLIGFGEVEKY
-124 DPLRDQWVKMTKVVA
+124 DPLRDQWVKMTKVIA

-153 ELLPKDQ
+153 ELLPSDQ

-182 IPGMPYVEE
+182 IPGMPYIERD
-191 KKKLQLV
+191 KKLQLI
-198 KVKIPENVKETLFNL
+198 KVRIPENVKENLFNL
-213 LKSEDIEYGDILD
+213 LKSENIEYGDILD

-244 DIEVFTPELDR
+244 DIEVFTPKLDR

-279 VFVLKRVNIESSRE
+279 VFILRRANLEGSKKVED
-293 ASGLPS
+293 LPS

-312 VKEIFN
+312 IKEIFN
-318 IINQYPIVVT
+318 VINQYPIVIT

-338 LYHRAIKL
+338 LYHRAIRL

-376 YNSAIKVYAFG
+376 YNNAIKVYAFG

-396 TIAKALLGMSK
+396 TIAKALLGTSK
-407 IEIEK
+407 VEIEK

-437 TFNDNLTLKLII
+437 TFNNNLTLKLII

-460 DLTRQGVSS
+460 DLVRQGVSS

-490 EISGLKGTVDTTP
+490 EITGLKGTVDTTP

-584 DIRVRWFKP
+584 DIRVKWFKP

-598 NLPDEVRSWYSVVQQ
+598 NLPDEVRNWYSVVQQ

-633 FCLPVAECLHPDSL
+633 YCLPVAE
-647 IQLSNGLI
+647 
-655 VKIKDYA
+655 
-662 RLSNSPL
+662 
-669 KSVQLKDFKITDADP
+669 
-684 QYVIPKRKERAVH
+684 
-697 LYAYPYSIIVSPE
+697 
-710 HKIFV
+710 
-715 ADNLSIKE
+715 
-723 KCADEIVEGDL
+723 
-734 LVGVRRIRVE
+734 
-744 GSLQP
+744 
-749 FPRFRK
+749 
-755 TFIGGHVTRVKDI
+755 
-768 KIPEYIDE
+768 
-776 KVAQIVGYLEG
+776 
-787 DGTIYDRDVRFFD
+787 
-800 KDLKILRFYKS
+800 
-811 LISETFQ
+811 
-818 VNGGAIRKKNG
+818 
-829 SWYLSFSSKNLAN
+829 
-842 TLNALTGKRGKR
+842 
-854 RGYARVPKSIQL
+854 
-866 SPINVVR
+866 
-873 AFLRGVFDAEGTV
+873 
-886 STRNVSLSSADPLF
+886 STA
-900 LEQIRFLLLRD
+900 
-911 GIITTPVEK
+911 
-920 QKRGPY
+920 
-926 LWYRIHICD
+926 
-935 RHSLKI
+935 
-941 FAEKISFS
+941 
-949 SEEKSRKL
+949 
-957 FRVLKYF
+957 
-964 EGKKEIRT
+964 
-972 RADFFPLKGRDFY
+972 
-985 RILRLAGYSSRDANN
+985 
-1000 FIYGSRFWNNYI
+1000 
-1012 TRYQAKKLLS
+1012 
-1022 LIERVNSQQ
+1022 
-1031 VSHIA
+1031 
-1036 QRIRQLL
+1036 
-1043 ESDLIFCKVSKKK
+1043 
-1056 ILNNNPGE
+1056 
-1064 IFYDLTVPETNNFI
+1064 
-1078 ANGLLVHNSTTAI
+1078 AI
-1091 GRYAIL
+1091 GRYAIM
-1097 KTIEKAKELG
+1097 KTIKKAKELG

-1114 TDSVFLKEPSEEKIE
+1114 TDSVFLKEPSEEKIR
-1129 ELIKWSREELGIELD
+1129 ELIRWSSEELGIELD

-1158 KNYLGVFNDGSVDIK
+1158 KNYLGVFDDGSVDIK

-1198 EVKSVEDFE
+1198 EVKSAEDFE

-1256 AARMLAAQGKEIR
+1256 AARMLVAQGKDIR

-1288 QYASIHEIDVEK
+1288 QYASIYEIDIEK

>member
-7 KRLTEYIG
+7 KRLTEYIS
-15 RGESKSSNEEKP
+15 RGESKSLNEEKP
-27 GEIIEKESIYEV
+27 GEIVEKESFYEI
-39 EASFTDSS
+39 EASFTESS

-55 LLSVGYNGSK
+55 LLSVGYDGSK
-65 GCAYAKLYNPESKRL
+65 GCAYAKLYNPEGKRI

-95 TNLSNEEL
+95 TNLSREEL

-109 KNHKGLIGIEEVEKY
+109 KNHKGLIGMEEVEKY
-124 DPLRDQWVKMTKVVA
+124 DPLRDHWVKMTKVIA

-153 ELLPKDQ
+153 ELLPSDQ

-182 IPGMPYVEE
+182 IPGMPYVEGGE
-191 KKKLQLV
+191 KLQLV
-198 KVKIPENVKETLFNL
+198 RVKIPENVKETLSNL
-213 LKSEDIEYGDILD
+213 LKNEDIEYGDILD

-279 VFVLKRVNIESSRE
+279 VFVLKRVNIENSKE

-299 NVEIIYFDDEKEM
+299 NVEIVYFDNEREM
-312 VKEIFN
+312 IKEIFN

-346 GFKKEEIP
+346 GFKKDEIP
-354 IELTKDEAHVKYGVH
+354 IELTKDEAHIKYGVH

-407 IEIEK
+407 MEIEK

-460 DLTRQGVSS
+460 DLIRQGVSS

-490 EISGLKGTVDTTP
+490 EITGLKGTVDTTP

-555 CRDQKVPET
+555 CRNQKVPET

-584 DIRVRWFKP
+584 DIRVKWFKP

-598 NLPDEVRSWYSVVQQ
+598 DLPNEVRNWYSVVQQ

-633 FCLPVAECLHPDSL
+633 YCLPVAE
-647 IQLSNGLI
+647 
-655 VKIKDYA
+655 
-662 RLSNSPL
+662 
-669 KSVQLKDFKITDADP
+669 
-684 QYVIPKRKERAVH
+684 
-697 LYAYPYSIIVSPE
+697 
-710 HKIFV
+710 
-715 ADNLSIKE
+715 
-723 KCADEIVEGDL
+723 
-734 LVGVRRIRVE
+734 
-744 GSLQP
+744 
-749 FPRFRK
+749 
-755 TFIGGHVTRVKDI
+755 
-768 KIPEYIDE
+768 
-776 KVAQIVGYLEG
+776 
-787 DGTIYDRDVRFFD
+787 
-800 KDLKILRFYKS
+800 
-811 LISETFQ
+811 
-818 VNGGAIRKKNG
+818 
-829 SWYLSFSSKNLAN
+829 
-842 TLNALTGKRGKR
+842 
-854 RGYARVPKSIQL
+854 
-866 SPINVVR
+866 
-873 AFLRGVFDAEGTV
+873 
-886 STRNVSLSSADPLF
+886 
-900 LEQIRFLLLRD
+900 
-911 GIITTPVEK
+911 
-920 QKRGPY
+920 
-926 LWYRIHICD
+926 
-935 RHSLKI
+935 
-941 FAEKISFS
+941 
-949 SEEKSRKL
+949 
-957 FRVLKYF
+957 
-964 EGKKEIRT
+964 
-972 RADFFPLKGRDFY
+972 
-985 RILRLAGYSSRDANN
+985 
-1000 FIYGSRFWNNYI
+1000 
-1012 TRYQAKKLLS
+1012 
-1022 LIERVNSQQ
+1022 
-1031 VSHIA
+1031 
-1036 QRIRQLL
+1036 
-1043 ESDLIFCKVSKKK
+1043 
-1056 ILNNNPGE
+1056 
-1064 IFYDLTVPETNNFI
+1064 
-1078 ANGLLVHNSTTAI
+1078 STTAI
-1091 GRYAIL
+1091 GRYAIM

-1114 TDSVFLKEPSEEKIE
+1114 TDSVFLKEPSEEKIK
-1129 ELIKWSREELGIELD
+1129 ELIRWSNEELGIELD

-1158 KNYLGVFNDGSVDIK
+1158 KNYLGVFDDGSVDIK

-1198 EVKSVEDFE
+1198 EVKSAEDFE

-1214 EIAQECYRKLEER
+1214 KIAQECYRKLEER

-1256 AARMLAAQGKEIR
+1256 AARMLAAQGKDIK

-1288 QYASIHEIDVEK
+1288 QYASIYEIDVEK

>member
-1 MKKVVQ
+1 
-7 KRLTEYIG
+7 
-15 RGESKSSNEEKP
+15 
-27 GEIIEKESIYEV
+27 
-39 EASFTDSS
+39 
-47 EGGVISGI
+47 
-55 LLSVGYNGSK
+55 
-65 GCAYAKLYNPESKRL
+65 
-80 FIWYDDEKTHRPYLL
+80 
-95 TNLSNEEL
+95 
-103 EEISEV
+103 
-109 KNHKGLIGIEEVEKY
+109 
-124 DPLRDQWVKMTKVVA
+124 
-139 DDPLSIGG
+139 
-147 KPNSLR
+147 
-153 ELLPKDQ
+153 
-160 WGKRAWEAK
+160 
-169 IRYHHCFTYDNNL
+169 
-182 IPGMPYVEE
+182 
-191 KKKLQLV
+191 
-198 KVKIPENVKETLFNL
+198 
-213 LKSEDIEYGDILD
+213 
-226 RYLPVFL
+226 LPVFL

-244 DIEVFTPELDR
+244 DIEVFTPKLDR

-279 VFVLKRVNIESSRE
+279 VFVLRRANLESSKKVE
-293 ASGLPS
+293 DLPS

-312 VKEIFN
+312 IKEIFN
-318 IINQYPIVVT
+318 VINQYPIVIT

-338 LYHRAIKL
+338 LYHRAIRL

-376 YNSAIKVYAFG
+376 YNNAIKVYAFG

-396 TIAKALLGMSK
+396 TIAKALLGTSK
-407 IEIEK
+407 VEIEK

-437 TFNDNLTLKLII
+437 TFNNNLTLKLII

-460 DLTRQGVSS
+460 DLVRQGVSS

-490 EISGLKGTVDTTP
+490 EITGLKGTVDTTP

-584 DIRVRWFKP
+584 DIRVKWFKP

-598 NLPDEVRSWYSVVQQ
+598 NLSDEVRNWYSVVQQ

-633 FCLPVAECLHPDSL
+633 YCLPVAE
-647 IQLSNGLI
+647 
-655 VKIKDYA
+655 
-662 RLSNSPL
+662 
-669 KSVQLKDFKITDADP
+669 
-684 QYVIPKRKERAVH
+684 
-697 LYAYPYSIIVSPE
+697 
-710 HKIFV
+710 
-715 ADNLSIKE
+715 
-723 KCADEIVEGDL
+723 
-734 LVGVRRIRVE
+734 
-744 GSLQP
+744 
-749 FPRFRK
+749 
-755 TFIGGHVTRVKDI
+755 
-768 KIPEYIDE
+768 
-776 KVAQIVGYLEG
+776 
-787 DGTIYDRDVRFFD
+787 
-800 KDLKILRFYKS
+800 
-811 LISETFQ
+811 
-818 VNGGAIRKKNG
+818 
-829 SWYLSFSSKNLAN
+829 
-842 TLNALTGKRGKR
+842 
-854 RGYARVPKSIQL
+854 
-866 SPINVVR
+866 
-873 AFLRGVFDAEGTV
+873 
-886 STRNVSLSSADPLF
+886 STA
-900 LEQIRFLLLRD
+900 
-911 GIITTPVEK
+911 
-920 QKRGPY
+920 
-926 LWYRIHICD
+926 
-935 RHSLKI
+935 
-941 FAEKISFS
+941 
-949 SEEKSRKL
+949 
-957 FRVLKYF
+957 
-964 EGKKEIRT
+964 
-972 RADFFPLKGRDFY
+972 
-985 RILRLAGYSSRDANN
+985 
-1000 FIYGSRFWNNYI
+1000 
-1012 TRYQAKKLLS
+1012 
-1022 LIERVNSQQ
+1022 
-1031 VSHIA
+1031 
-1036 QRIRQLL
+1036 
-1043 ESDLIFCKVSKKK
+1043 
-1056 ILNNNPGE
+1056 
-1064 IFYDLTVPETNNFI
+1064 
-1078 ANGLLVHNSTTAI
+1078 AI
-1091 GRYAIL
+1091 GRYAIM
-1097 KTIEKAKELG
+1097 KTIKKAKELG

-1114 TDSVFLKEPSEEKIE
+1114 TDSVFLKEPSEEKIR
-1129 ELIKWSREELGIELD
+1129 ELIRWSSGELGIELD

-1158 KNYLGVFNDGSVDIK
+1158 KNYLGVFDDGSVDIK

-1198 EVKSVEDFE
+1198 EVKSAEDFE

-1256 AARMLAAQGKEIR
+1256 AARMLAAQGKDIR

-1288 QYASIHEIDVEK
+1288 QYASIYEIDIEK

>member
-1 MKKVVQ
+1 MKKAVQ
-7 KRLTEYIG
+7 KRLTEYINK
-15 RGESKSSNEEKP
+15 GEDKSLDEVETEEV
-27 GEIIEKESIYEV
+27 IEEEAIYEV
-39 EASFTDSS
+39 EASFTNDN
-47 EGGVISGI
+47 EKEVASGI
-55 LLSVGYNGSK
+55 LLSVGYDGAK
-65 GCAYAKLYNPESKRL
+65 GCAYAKLYNPENRKI
-80 FIWYDDEKTHRPYLL
+80 FIWYDEEKTHRPYLL
-95 TNLSNEEL
+95 TDLSREEL
-103 EEISEV
+103 EKIPDV
-109 KNHKGLIGIEEVEKY
+109 INHKGLIGFGEVEKY
-124 DPLRDQWVKMTKVVA
+124 DPLRDQWVKMTKVIA

-153 ELLPKDQ
+153 ELLPSDQ

-182 IPGMPYVEE
+182 IPGMPYIERD
-191 KKKLQLV
+191 KKLQLI
-198 KVKIPENVKETLFNL
+198 KVRIPENVKENLFNL

-244 DIEVFTPELDR
+244 DIEVFTPKLDR

-279 VFVLKRVNIESSRE
+279 VFVLRRANLESSKKVE
-293 ASGLPS
+293 DLPS

-312 VKEIFN
+312 IKEIFN
-318 IINQYPIVVT
+318 VINQYPIVIT

-338 LYHRAIKL
+338 LYHRAIRL

-376 YNSAIKVYAFG
+376 YNNAIKVYAFG

-396 TIAKALLGMSK
+396 TIAKALLGTSK
-407 IEIEK
+407 VEIEK

-437 TFNDNLTLKLII
+437 TFNNNLTLKLII

-460 DLTRQGVSS
+460 DLVRQGVSS

-490 EISGLKGTVDTTP
+490 EITGLKGTVDTTP

-584 DIRVRWFKP
+584 DIRVKWFKP

-598 NLPDEVRSWYSVVQQ
+598 NLPDEVRNWYSVVQQ

-633 FCLPVAECLHPDSL
+633 YCLPVAE
-647 IQLSNGLI
+647 
-655 VKIKDYA
+655 
-662 RLSNSPL
+662 
-669 KSVQLKDFKITDADP
+669 
-684 QYVIPKRKERAVH
+684 
-697 LYAYPYSIIVSPE
+697 
-710 HKIFV
+710 
-715 ADNLSIKE
+715 
-723 KCADEIVEGDL
+723 
-734 LVGVRRIRVE
+734 
-744 GSLQP
+744 
-749 FPRFRK
+749 
-755 TFIGGHVTRVKDI
+755 
-768 KIPEYIDE
+768 
-776 KVAQIVGYLEG
+776 
-787 DGTIYDRDVRFFD
+787 
-800 KDLKILRFYKS
+800 
-811 LISETFQ
+811 
-818 VNGGAIRKKNG
+818 
-829 SWYLSFSSKNLAN
+829 
-842 TLNALTGKRGKR
+842 
-854 RGYARVPKSIQL
+854 
-866 SPINVVR
+866 
-873 AFLRGVFDAEGTV
+873 
-886 STRNVSLSSADPLF
+886 STA
-900 LEQIRFLLLRD
+900 
-911 GIITTPVEK
+911 
-920 QKRGPY
+920 
-926 LWYRIHICD
+926 
-935 RHSLKI
+935 
-941 FAEKISFS
+941 
-949 SEEKSRKL
+949 
-957 FRVLKYF
+957 
-964 EGKKEIRT
+964 
-972 RADFFPLKGRDFY
+972 
-985 RILRLAGYSSRDANN
+985 
-1000 FIYGSRFWNNYI
+1000 
-1012 TRYQAKKLLS
+1012 
-1022 LIERVNSQQ
+1022 
-1031 VSHIA
+1031 
-1036 QRIRQLL
+1036 
-1043 ESDLIFCKVSKKK
+1043 
-1056 ILNNNPGE
+1056 
-1064 IFYDLTVPETNNFI
+1064 
-1078 ANGLLVHNSTTAI
+1078 AI
-1091 GRYAIL
+1091 GRYAIM
-1097 KTIEKAKELG
+1097 KTIKKAKELG

-1114 TDSVFLKEPSEEKIE
+1114 TDSVFLKEPSEEKIR
-1129 ELIKWSREELGIELD
+1129 ELIRWSSGELGIELD

-1198 EVKSVEDFE
+1198 EVKSAEDFE

-1256 AARMLAAQGKEIR
+1256 AARMLAAQGKDIR

-1288 QYASIHEIDVEK
+1288 QYASIYEIDIEK

>member
-1 MKKVVQ
+1 MKKAVQ
-7 KRLTEYIG
+7 KRLTEYINK
-15 RGESKSSNEEKP
+15 GEDKSLDREVVEEV
-27 GEIIEKESIYEV
+27 IKEETTYEV
-39 EASFTDSS
+39 EASFTNDA
-47 EGGVISGI
+47 EKEVVSGI
-55 LLSVGYNGSK
+55 LLSVGYDGTK
-65 GCAYAKLYNPESKRL
+65 GCAYAKLYNPENKKL
-80 FIWYDDEKTHRPYLL
+80 FTWYDDEKTHRPYLL
-95 TNLSNEEL
+95 TDLSRDEL
-103 EEISEV
+103 EKIPDV
-109 KNHKGLIGIEEVEKY
+109 RGHKGLIGFGEVEKY
-124 DPLRDQWVKMTKVVA
+124 DPLRDQWVKMTKVIA

-153 ELLPKDQ
+153 EILPTDQ

-182 IPGMPYVEE
+182 IPGMPYIE
-191 KKKLQLV
+191 KDKKLQLI
-198 KVKIPENVKETLFNL
+198 KVRIPENVKENLFNL
-213 LKSEDIEYGDILD
+213 LKSEDIEYGDILG
-226 RYLPVFL
+226 RYLPIFL

-279 VFVLKRVNIESSRE
+279 VFVLKRANLESSKKVNDF
-293 ASGLPS
+293 PS

-312 VKEIFN
+312 IKEIFN
-318 IINQYPIVVT
+318 IINRYPIVVT

-369 IDLYKFF
+369 VDLYKFF
-376 YNSAIKVYAFG
+376 YNNAIKVYAFG

-396 TIAKALLGMSK
+396 TIAKALLGTSK

-460 DLTRQGVSS
+460 DLVRQGVSS

-490 EISGLKGTVDTTP
+490 EITGLKGTVDTTP

-584 DIRVRWFKP
+584 DIRVKWFKP

-598 NLPDEVRSWYSVVQQ
+598 DLPDEVRNWYSVVQQ

-633 FCLPVAECLHPDSL
+633 YCLPVAE
-647 IQLSNGLI
+647 
-655 VKIKDYA
+655 
-662 RLSNSPL
+662 
-669 KSVQLKDFKITDADP
+669 
-684 QYVIPKRKERAVH
+684 
-697 LYAYPYSIIVSPE
+697 
-710 HKIFV
+710 
-715 ADNLSIKE
+715 
-723 KCADEIVEGDL
+723 
-734 LVGVRRIRVE
+734 
-744 GSLQP
+744 
-749 FPRFRK
+749 
-755 TFIGGHVTRVKDI
+755 
-768 KIPEYIDE
+768 
-776 KVAQIVGYLEG
+776 
-787 DGTIYDRDVRFFD
+787 
-800 KDLKILRFYKS
+800 
-811 LISETFQ
+811 
-818 VNGGAIRKKNG
+818 
-829 SWYLSFSSKNLAN
+829 
-842 TLNALTGKRGKR
+842 
-854 RGYARVPKSIQL
+854 
-866 SPINVVR
+866 
-873 AFLRGVFDAEGTV
+873 
-886 STRNVSLSSADPLF
+886 
-900 LEQIRFLLLRD
+900 
-911 GIITTPVEK
+911 
-920 QKRGPY
+920 
-926 LWYRIHICD
+926 
-935 RHSLKI
+935 
-941 FAEKISFS
+941 
-949 SEEKSRKL
+949 
-957 FRVLKYF
+957 
-964 EGKKEIRT
+964 
-972 RADFFPLKGRDFY
+972 
-985 RILRLAGYSSRDANN
+985 
-1000 FIYGSRFWNNYI
+1000 
-1012 TRYQAKKLLS
+1012 
-1022 LIERVNSQQ
+1022 
-1031 VSHIA
+1031 
-1036 QRIRQLL
+1036 
-1043 ESDLIFCKVSKKK
+1043 
-1056 ILNNNPGE
+1056 
-1064 IFYDLTVPETNNFI
+1064 
-1078 ANGLLVHNSTTAI
+1078 STTAI
-1091 GRYAIL
+1091 GRYAIM

-1114 TDSVFLKEPSEEKIE
+1114 TDSVFLKEPSEEKIK
-1129 ELIKWSREELGIELD
+1129 ELIRWSNEELGIELD

-1256 AARMLAAQGKEIR
+1256 AARMLAAQGKDIR

>member
-1 MKKVVQ
+1 MKKAVQ
-7 KRLTEYIG
+7 KRLTEYINK
-15 RGESKSSNEEKP
+15 GEDKSLDEVEIEEV
-27 GEIIEKESIYEV
+27 IKEEATYEV
-39 EASFTDSS
+39 EASFTNDN
-47 EGGVISGI
+47 EKEIASGI
-55 LLSVGYNGSK
+55 LLSVGYDGTK
-65 GCAYAKLYNPESKRL
+65 GCAYAKLYNPENRKL
-80 FIWYDDEKTHRPYLL
+80 FIWYDEEKTHRPYLL
-95 TNLSNEEL
+95 TDLSREEL
-103 EEISEV
+103 EKIPDV
-109 KNHKGLIGIEEVEKY
+109 INHKGLIGFGEVEKY
-124 DPLRDQWVKMTKVVA
+124 DPLRDQWVKMTKVIA

-153 ELLPKDQ
+153 ELLPSDQ

-182 IPGMPYVEE
+182 IPGMPYIE
-191 KKKLQLV
+191 KNKRLQLIE
-198 KVKIPENVKETLFNL
+198 VKIPENVKENLFNL

-279 VFVLKRVNIESSRE
+279 VFVLRRANLENSKKVED
-293 ASGLPS
+293 LPS
-299 NVEIIYFDDEKEM
+299 NVEIIYFV
-312 VKEIFN
+312 VKKKMIKKFLN
-318 IINQYPIVVT
+318 IINRYPIVIT

-338 LYHRAIKL
+338 LYHRAIRL

-376 YNSAIKVYAFG
+376 YNNAIKVYAFG

-396 TIAKALLGMSK
+396 TIAKALLGTSK
-407 IEIEK
+407 VEIEK

-449 LLMRISRLPME
+449 LLTRISRLPME
-460 DLTRQGVSS
+460 DLVRQGVSS

-490 EISGLKGTVDTTP
+490 EITGLKGTVDTTP

-584 DIRVRWFKP
+584 DIRVKWFKP

-598 NLPDEVRSWYSVVQQ
+598 NLPDEVRNWYSVVQQ

-633 FCLPVAECLHPDSL
+633 YCLPVAE
-647 IQLSNGLI
+647 
-655 VKIKDYA
+655 
-662 RLSNSPL
+662 
-669 KSVQLKDFKITDADP
+669 
-684 QYVIPKRKERAVH
+684 
-697 LYAYPYSIIVSPE
+697 
-710 HKIFV
+710 
-715 ADNLSIKE
+715 
-723 KCADEIVEGDL
+723 
-734 LVGVRRIRVE
+734 
-744 GSLQP
+744 
-749 FPRFRK
+749 
-755 TFIGGHVTRVKDI
+755 
-768 KIPEYIDE
+768 
-776 KVAQIVGYLEG
+776 
-787 DGTIYDRDVRFFD
+787 
-800 KDLKILRFYKS
+800 
-811 LISETFQ
+811 
-818 VNGGAIRKKNG
+818 
-829 SWYLSFSSKNLAN
+829 
-842 TLNALTGKRGKR
+842 
-854 RGYARVPKSIQL
+854 
-866 SPINVVR
+866 
-873 AFLRGVFDAEGTV
+873 
-886 STRNVSLSSADPLF
+886 STA
-900 LEQIRFLLLRD
+900 
-911 GIITTPVEK
+911 
-920 QKRGPY
+920 
-926 LWYRIHICD
+926 
-935 RHSLKI
+935 
-941 FAEKISFS
+941 
-949 SEEKSRKL
+949 
-957 FRVLKYF
+957 
-964 EGKKEIRT
+964 
-972 RADFFPLKGRDFY
+972 
-985 RILRLAGYSSRDANN
+985 
-1000 FIYGSRFWNNYI
+1000 
-1012 TRYQAKKLLS
+1012 
-1022 LIERVNSQQ
+1022 
-1031 VSHIA
+1031 
-1036 QRIRQLL
+1036 
-1043 ESDLIFCKVSKKK
+1043 
-1056 ILNNNPGE
+1056 
-1064 IFYDLTVPETNNFI
+1064 
-1078 ANGLLVHNSTTAI
+1078 AI
-1091 GRYAIL
+1091 GRYAIM
-1097 KTIEKAKELG
+1097 KTIKKAKELG

-1114 TDSVFLKEPSEEKIE
+1114 TDSVFLKEPGEEKIR
-1129 ELIKWSREELGIELD
+1129 ELIRWSSGELGIELD

-1256 AARMLAAQGKEIR
+1256 AARMLAAQGKDIR

-1288 QYASIHEIDVEK
+1288 QYASIYEIDIEK

>member
-1 MKKVVQ
+1 MKKAVQ
-7 KRLTEYIG
+7 KRLTEYINK
-15 RGESKSSNEEKP
+15 GEDKSLDEVETEEV
-27 GEIIEKESIYEV
+27 IEEEAIYEV
-39 EASFTDSS
+39 EASFTNDN
-47 EGGVISGI
+47 EKEVASGI
-55 LLSVGYNGSK
+55 LLSVGYDGAK
-65 GCAYAKLYNPESKRL
+65 GCAYAKLYNPENRKI
-80 FIWYDDEKTHRPYLL
+80 FIWYDEEKTHRPYLL
-95 TNLSNEEL
+95 TDLSREEL
-103 EEISEV
+103 EKIPDV
-109 KNHKGLIGIEEVEKY
+109 INHKGLIGFGEVEKY
-124 DPLRDQWVKMTKVVA
+124 DPLRDQWVKMTKVIA

-153 ELLPKDQ
+153 ELLPSDQ

-182 IPGMPYVEE
+182 IPGMPYIERD
-191 KKKLQLV
+191 KKLQLI
-198 KVKIPENVKETLFNL
+198 KVRIPENVKENLFNL

-244 DIEVFTPELDR
+244 DIEVFTPKLDR

-279 VFVLKRVNIESSRE
+279 VFVLRRANLESSKKVE
-293 ASGLPS
+293 DLPS

-312 VKEIFN
+312 IKEIFN
-318 IINQYPIVVT
+318 VINQYPIVIT
-328 FNGDNFDLRY
+328 FNGDSFDLRY
-338 LYHRAIKL
+338 LYHRAIRL

-376 YNSAIKVYAFG
+376 YNNAIKVYAFG

-396 TIAKALLGMSK
+396 TIAKALLGTSK
-407 IEIEK
+407 VEIEK

-437 TFNDNLTLKLII
+437 TFNNNLTLKLII

-460 DLTRQGVSS
+460 DLVRQGVSS

-490 EISGLKGTVDTTP
+490 EITGLKGTVDTTP

-584 DIRVRWFKP
+584 DIRVKWFKP

-598 NLPDEVRSWYSVVQQ
+598 NLSDEVRNWYSVVQQ

-633 FCLPVAECLHPDSL
+633 YCLPVAE
-647 IQLSNGLI
+647 
-655 VKIKDYA
+655 
-662 RLSNSPL
+662 
-669 KSVQLKDFKITDADP
+669 
-684 QYVIPKRKERAVH
+684 
-697 LYAYPYSIIVSPE
+697 
-710 HKIFV
+710 
-715 ADNLSIKE
+715 
-723 KCADEIVEGDL
+723 
-734 LVGVRRIRVE
+734 
-744 GSLQP
+744 
-749 FPRFRK
+749 
-755 TFIGGHVTRVKDI
+755 
-768 KIPEYIDE
+768 
-776 KVAQIVGYLEG
+776 
-787 DGTIYDRDVRFFD
+787 
-800 KDLKILRFYKS
+800 
-811 LISETFQ
+811 
-818 VNGGAIRKKNG
+818 
-829 SWYLSFSSKNLAN
+829 
-842 TLNALTGKRGKR
+842 
-854 RGYARVPKSIQL
+854 
-866 SPINVVR
+866 
-873 AFLRGVFDAEGTV
+873 
-886 STRNVSLSSADPLF
+886 STA
-900 LEQIRFLLLRD
+900 
-911 GIITTPVEK
+911 
-920 QKRGPY
+920 
-926 LWYRIHICD
+926 
-935 RHSLKI
+935 
-941 FAEKISFS
+941 
-949 SEEKSRKL
+949 
-957 FRVLKYF
+957 
-964 EGKKEIRT
+964 
-972 RADFFPLKGRDFY
+972 
-985 RILRLAGYSSRDANN
+985 
-1000 FIYGSRFWNNYI
+1000 
-1012 TRYQAKKLLS
+1012 
-1022 LIERVNSQQ
+1022 
-1031 VSHIA
+1031 
-1036 QRIRQLL
+1036 
-1043 ESDLIFCKVSKKK
+1043 
-1056 ILNNNPGE
+1056 
-1064 IFYDLTVPETNNFI
+1064 
-1078 ANGLLVHNSTTAI
+1078 AI
-1091 GRYAIL
+1091 GRYAIM
-1097 KTIEKAKELG
+1097 KTIKKAKELG

-1114 TDSVFLKEPSEEKIE
+1114 TDSVFLKEPSEEKIR
-1129 ELIKWSREELGIELD
+1129 ELIRWSSGELGIELD

-1198 EVKSVEDFE
+1198 EVKSAEDFE

-1256 AARMLAAQGKEIR
+1256 AARMLAAQGKDIR

-1288 QYASIHEIDVEK
+1288 QYASIYEIDIEK

>member
-1 MKKVVQ
+1 MNFTMKKAVQ
-7 KRLTEYIG
+7 KRLTEYINK
-15 RGESKSSNEEKP
+15 GEDKSLDEVETEEV
-27 GEIIEKESIYEV
+27 IEEEAIYEV
-39 EASFTDSS
+39 EASFTNDN
-47 EGGVISGI
+47 EKEVASGI
-55 LLSVGYNGSK
+55 LLSVGYDGAK
-65 GCAYAKLYNPESKRL
+65 GCAYAKLYNPENRKI
-80 FIWYDDEKTHRPYLL
+80 FIWYDEEKTHRPYLL
-95 TNLSNEEL
+95 TDLSREEL
-103 EEISEV
+103 EKIPDV
-109 KNHKGLIGIEEVEKY
+109 INHKGLIGFGEVEKY
-124 DPLRDQWVKMTKVVA
+124 DPLRDQWVKMTKVIA

-153 ELLPKDQ
+153 ELLPSDQ

-182 IPGMPYVEE
+182 IPGMPYIERD
-191 KKKLQLV
+191 KKLQLI
-198 KVKIPENVKETLFNL
+198 KVRIPENVKENLFNL

-244 DIEVFTPELDR
+244 DIEVFTPKLDR

-279 VFVLKRVNIESSRE
+279 VFVLRRANLESSKKVE
-293 ASGLPS
+293 DLPS

-312 VKEIFN
+312 IKEIFN
-318 IINQYPIVVT
+318 VINQYPIVIT
-328 FNGDNFDLRY
+328 FNGDSFDLRY
-338 LYHRAIKL
+338 LYHRAIRL

-376 YNSAIKVYAFG
+376 YNNAIKVYAFG

-396 TIAKALLGMSK
+396 TIAKALLGTSK
-407 IEIEK
+407 VEIEK

-437 TFNDNLTLKLII
+437 TFNNNLTLKLII

-460 DLTRQGVSS
+460 DLVRQGVSS

-490 EISGLKGTVDTTP
+490 EITGLKGTVDTTP

-584 DIRVRWFKP
+584 DIRVKWFKP

-598 NLPDEVRSWYSVVQQ
+598 NLSDEVRNWYSVVQQ

-633 FCLPVAECLHPDSL
+633 YCLPVAE
-647 IQLSNGLI
+647 
-655 VKIKDYA
+655 
-662 RLSNSPL
+662 
-669 KSVQLKDFKITDADP
+669 
-684 QYVIPKRKERAVH
+684 
-697 LYAYPYSIIVSPE
+697 
-710 HKIFV
+710 
-715 ADNLSIKE
+715 
-723 KCADEIVEGDL
+723 
-734 LVGVRRIRVE
+734 
-744 GSLQP
+744 
-749 FPRFRK
+749 
-755 TFIGGHVTRVKDI
+755 
-768 KIPEYIDE
+768 
-776 KVAQIVGYLEG
+776 
-787 DGTIYDRDVRFFD
+787 
-800 KDLKILRFYKS
+800 
-811 LISETFQ
+811 
-818 VNGGAIRKKNG
+818 
-829 SWYLSFSSKNLAN
+829 
-842 TLNALTGKRGKR
+842 
-854 RGYARVPKSIQL
+854 
-866 SPINVVR
+866 
-873 AFLRGVFDAEGTV
+873 
-886 STRNVSLSSADPLF
+886 STA
-900 LEQIRFLLLRD
+900 
-911 GIITTPVEK
+911 
-920 QKRGPY
+920 
-926 LWYRIHICD
+926 
-935 RHSLKI
+935 
-941 FAEKISFS
+941 
-949 SEEKSRKL
+949 
-957 FRVLKYF
+957 
-964 EGKKEIRT
+964 
-972 RADFFPLKGRDFY
+972 
-985 RILRLAGYSSRDANN
+985 
-1000 FIYGSRFWNNYI
+1000 
-1012 TRYQAKKLLS
+1012 
-1022 LIERVNSQQ
+1022 
-1031 VSHIA
+1031 
-1036 QRIRQLL
+1036 
-1043 ESDLIFCKVSKKK
+1043 
-1056 ILNNNPGE
+1056 
-1064 IFYDLTVPETNNFI
+1064 
-1078 ANGLLVHNSTTAI
+1078 AI
-1091 GRYAIL
+1091 GRYAIM
-1097 KTIEKAKELG
+1097 KTIKKAKELG

-1114 TDSVFLKEPSEEKIE
+1114 TDSVFLKEPSEEKIR
-1129 ELIKWSREELGIELD
+1129 ELIRWSSGELGIELD

-1158 KNYLGVFNDGSVDIK
+1158 KNYLGVFDDGSVDIK

-1198 EVKSVEDFE
+1198 EVKSAEDFE

-1256 AARMLAAQGKEIR
+1256 AARMLAAQGKDIR

-1288 QYASIHEIDVEK
+1288 QYASIYEIDIEK

>member
-1 MKKVVQ
+1 MNSTMKKAVQ
-7 KRLTEYIG
+7 KRLTEYINK
-15 RGESKSSNEEKP
+15 GEDKSLDEVEIEEV
-27 GEIIEKESIYEV
+27 IKEEATYEV
-39 EASFTDSS
+39 EASFTNDN
-47 EGGVISGI
+47 EKEIASGI
-55 LLSVGYNGSK
+55 LLSVGYDGTK
-65 GCAYAKLYNPESKRL
+65 GCAYAKLYNPENRKL
-80 FIWYDDEKTHRPYLL
+80 FIWYDEEKTHRPYLL
-95 TNLSNEEL
+95 TDLSREEL
-103 EEISEV
+103 EKIPDV
-109 KNHKGLIGIEEVEKY
+109 INHKGLIGFGEVEKY
-124 DPLRDQWVKMTKVVA
+124 DPLRDQWIKMTKVIA

-153 ELLPKDQ
+153 ELLPSDQ

-182 IPGMPYVEE
+182 IPGMPYIE
-191 KKKLQLV
+191 KNKRLQLIE
-198 KVKIPENVKETLFNL
+198 VKIPENVKENLFNL

-279 VFVLKRVNIESSRE
+279 VFVLRRANLENSKKVED
-293 ASGLPS
+293 LPS

-312 VKEIFN
+312 IKEIFN
-318 IINQYPIVVT
+318 IINRYPIVIT

-338 LYHRAIKL
+338 LYHRAIRL

-376 YNSAIKVYAFG
+376 YNNAIKVYAFG

-396 TIAKALLGMSK
+396 TIAKALLGTSK
-407 IEIEK
+407 VEIEK

-449 LLMRISRLPME
+449 LLTRISRLPME
-460 DLTRQGVSS
+460 DLVRQGVSS

-490 EISGLKGTVDTTP
+490 EITGLKGTVDTTP

-584 DIRVRWFKP
+584 DIRVKWFKP

-598 NLPDEVRSWYSVVQQ
+598 NLPDEVRNWYSVVQQ

-633 FCLPVAECLHPDSL
+633 YCLPVAE
-647 IQLSNGLI
+647 
-655 VKIKDYA
+655 
-662 RLSNSPL
+662 
-669 KSVQLKDFKITDADP
+669 
-684 QYVIPKRKERAVH
+684 
-697 LYAYPYSIIVSPE
+697 
-710 HKIFV
+710 
-715 ADNLSIKE
+715 
-723 KCADEIVEGDL
+723 
-734 LVGVRRIRVE
+734 
-744 GSLQP
+744 
-749 FPRFRK
+749 
-755 TFIGGHVTRVKDI
+755 
-768 KIPEYIDE
+768 
-776 KVAQIVGYLEG
+776 
-787 DGTIYDRDVRFFD
+787 
-800 KDLKILRFYKS
+800 
-811 LISETFQ
+811 
-818 VNGGAIRKKNG
+818 
-829 SWYLSFSSKNLAN
+829 
-842 TLNALTGKRGKR
+842 
-854 RGYARVPKSIQL
+854 
-866 SPINVVR
+866 
-873 AFLRGVFDAEGTV
+873 
-886 STRNVSLSSADPLF
+886 STA
-900 LEQIRFLLLRD
+900 
-911 GIITTPVEK
+911 
-920 QKRGPY
+920 
-926 LWYRIHICD
+926 
-935 RHSLKI
+935 
-941 FAEKISFS
+941 
-949 SEEKSRKL
+949 
-957 FRVLKYF
+957 
-964 EGKKEIRT
+964 
-972 RADFFPLKGRDFY
+972 
-985 RILRLAGYSSRDANN
+985 
-1000 FIYGSRFWNNYI
+1000 
-1012 TRYQAKKLLS
+1012 
-1022 LIERVNSQQ
+1022 
-1031 VSHIA
+1031 
-1036 QRIRQLL
+1036 
-1043 ESDLIFCKVSKKK
+1043 
-1056 ILNNNPGE
+1056 
-1064 IFYDLTVPETNNFI
+1064 
-1078 ANGLLVHNSTTAI
+1078 AI
-1091 GRYAIL
+1091 GRYAIM
-1097 KTIEKAKELG
+1097 KTIKKAKELG

-1114 TDSVFLKEPSEEKIE
+1114 TDSVFLKEPGEEKIR
-1129 ELIKWSREELGIELD
+1129 ELIRWSSGELGIELD

-1256 AARMLAAQGKEIR
+1256 AARMLAAQGKDIR

-1288 QYASIHEIDVEK
+1288 QYASIYEIDIEK

>member
-1 MKKVVQ
+1 MNFTMKKAVQ
-7 KRLTEYIG
+7 KRLTEYINK
-15 RGESKSSNEEKP
+15 GEDKSLDEVETEEV
-27 GEIIEKESIYEV
+27 IEEEAIYEV
-39 EASFTDSS
+39 ETSFTNDN
-47 EGGVISGI
+47 EKEIASGI
-55 LLSVGYNGSK
+55 LLSVGYDGAK
-65 GCAYAKLYNPESKRL
+65 GCAYAKLYNPENRKI
-80 FIWYDDEKTHRPYLL
+80 FIWYDEEKTHRPYLL
-95 TNLSNEEL
+95 TDLSREEL
-103 EEISEV
+103 EKIPDV
-109 KNHKGLIGIEEVEKY
+109 INHKGLIGFGEVEKY
-124 DPLRDQWVKMTKVVA
+124 DPLRDQWVKMTKVIA

-153 ELLPKDQ
+153 ELLPSDQ

-182 IPGMPYVEE
+182 IPGMPYIERD
-191 KKKLQLV
+191 KKLQLI
-198 KVKIPENVKETLFNL
+198 KVRIPENVKENLFNL

-244 DIEVFTPELDR
+244 DIEVFTPKLDR

-279 VFVLKRVNIESSRE
+279 VFVLRRANLESSKKVE
-293 ASGLPS
+293 DLPS

-312 VKEIFN
+312 IKEIFN
-318 IINQYPIVVT
+318 VINQYPIVIT
-328 FNGDNFDLRY
+328 FNGDSFDLRY
-338 LYHRAIKL
+338 LYHRAIRL

-376 YNSAIKVYAFG
+376 YNNAIKVYAFG

-396 TIAKALLGMSK
+396 TIAKALLGTSK
-407 IEIEK
+407 VEIEK

-437 TFNDNLTLKLII
+437 TFNNNLTLKLII

-460 DLTRQGVSS
+460 DLVRQGVSS

-490 EISGLKGTVDTTP
+490 EITGLKGTVDTTP

-584 DIRVRWFKP
+584 DIRVKWFKP

-598 NLPDEVRSWYSVVQQ
+598 NLSDEVRNWYSVVQQ

-633 FCLPVAECLHPDSL
+633 YCLPVAE
-647 IQLSNGLI
+647 
-655 VKIKDYA
+655 
-662 RLSNSPL
+662 
-669 KSVQLKDFKITDADP
+669 
-684 QYVIPKRKERAVH
+684 
-697 LYAYPYSIIVSPE
+697 
-710 HKIFV
+710 
-715 ADNLSIKE
+715 
-723 KCADEIVEGDL
+723 
-734 LVGVRRIRVE
+734 
-744 GSLQP
+744 
-749 FPRFRK
+749 
-755 TFIGGHVTRVKDI
+755 
-768 KIPEYIDE
+768 
-776 KVAQIVGYLEG
+776 
-787 DGTIYDRDVRFFD
+787 
-800 KDLKILRFYKS
+800 
-811 LISETFQ
+811 
-818 VNGGAIRKKNG
+818 
-829 SWYLSFSSKNLAN
+829 
-842 TLNALTGKRGKR
+842 
-854 RGYARVPKSIQL
+854 
-866 SPINVVR
+866 
-873 AFLRGVFDAEGTV
+873 
-886 STRNVSLSSADPLF
+886 STA
-900 LEQIRFLLLRD
+900 
-911 GIITTPVEK
+911 
-920 QKRGPY
+920 
-926 LWYRIHICD
+926 
-935 RHSLKI
+935 
-941 FAEKISFS
+941 
-949 SEEKSRKL
+949 
-957 FRVLKYF
+957 
-964 EGKKEIRT
+964 
-972 RADFFPLKGRDFY
+972 
-985 RILRLAGYSSRDANN
+985 
-1000 FIYGSRFWNNYI
+1000 
-1012 TRYQAKKLLS
+1012 
-1022 LIERVNSQQ
+1022 
-1031 VSHIA
+1031 
-1036 QRIRQLL
+1036 
-1043 ESDLIFCKVSKKK
+1043 
-1056 ILNNNPGE
+1056 
-1064 IFYDLTVPETNNFI
+1064 
-1078 ANGLLVHNSTTAI
+1078 AI
-1091 GRYAIL
+1091 GRYAIM
-1097 KTIEKAKELG
+1097 KTIKKAKELG

-1114 TDSVFLKEPSEEKIE
+1114 TDSVFLKEPSEEKIR
-1129 ELIKWSREELGIELD
+1129 ELIRWSSGELGIELD

-1158 KNYLGVFNDGSVDIK
+1158 KNYLGVFDDGSVDIK

-1198 EVKSVEDFE
+1198 EVKSAEDFE

-1256 AARMLAAQGKEIR
+1256 AARMLAAQGKDIR

-1288 QYASIHEIDVEK
+1288 QYASIYEIDIEK

>member
-7 KRLTEYIG
+7 KRLTDYLNNGE
-15 RGESKSSNEEKP
+15 GESSSEEVLEEVVEEKT
-27 GEIIEKESIYEV
+27 IYEV
-39 EASFTDSS
+39 DASFTN
-47 EGGVISGI
+47 EAEKEIISGI
-55 LLSVGYNGSK
+55 LLSVGYDGTK
-65 GCAYAKLYNPESKRL
+65 GCAYAKLYNPESKQL
-80 FIWYDDEKTHRPYLL
+80 FMWYDEEMTHRPYLL
-95 TNLSNEEL
+95 TDLSKEEL
-103 EEISEV
+103 EEIPDV
-109 KNHKGLIGIEEVEKY
+109 KSHKGLIGFGEVEKY
-124 DPLRDQWVKMTKVVA
+124 DPLRDQWVKMTKVIA

-147 KPNSLR
+147 KSNSLR
-153 ELLPKDQ
+153 ELLPPDR

-169 IRYHHCFTYDNNL
+169 IRYHHCFIYDNNL
-182 IPGMPYVEE
+182 IPGMPCIE
-191 KKKLQLV
+191 KKKKLHLV
-198 KVKIPENVKETLFNL
+198 EVKIPEKIKENLFNL

-279 VFVLKRVNIESSRE
+279 VFVLERE
-293 ASGLPS
+293 NFKISNETGNLPS
-299 NVEIIYFDDEKEM
+299 NVEVTYFSDEKEM
-312 VKEIFN
+312 IKEIFN
-318 IINQYPIVVT
+318 VINQYPIVVT

-346 GFKKEEIP
+346 GFKKKEIP
-354 IELTKDEAHVKYGVH
+354 IELTKDEAHVKFGVH

-376 YNSAIKVYAFG
+376 YNNAIKVYAFG

-396 TIAKALLGMSK
+396 TIAKALLGTSK
-407 IEIEK
+407 VEIEK

-437 TFNDNLTLKLII
+437 SFNNSLTLKLII

-460 DLTRQGVSS
+460 DLVRQGVSS

-490 EISGLKGTVDTTP
+490 EITGLKGTVDTTP

-584 DIRVRWFKP
+584 DIRVKWFKP

-598 NLPDEVRSWYSVVQQ
+598 NLPDEVRNWYSVVQQ

-633 FCLPVAECLHPDSL
+633 YCLPVAE
-647 IQLSNGLI
+647 
-655 VKIKDYA
+655 
-662 RLSNSPL
+662 
-669 KSVQLKDFKITDADP
+669 
-684 QYVIPKRKERAVH
+684 
-697 LYAYPYSIIVSPE
+697 
-710 HKIFV
+710 
-715 ADNLSIKE
+715 
-723 KCADEIVEGDL
+723 
-734 LVGVRRIRVE
+734 
-744 GSLQP
+744 
-749 FPRFRK
+749 
-755 TFIGGHVTRVKDI
+755 
-768 KIPEYIDE
+768 
-776 KVAQIVGYLEG
+776 
-787 DGTIYDRDVRFFD
+787 
-800 KDLKILRFYKS
+800 
-811 LISETFQ
+811 
-818 VNGGAIRKKNG
+818 
-829 SWYLSFSSKNLAN
+829 
-842 TLNALTGKRGKR
+842 
-854 RGYARVPKSIQL
+854 
-866 SPINVVR
+866 
-873 AFLRGVFDAEGTV
+873 
-886 STRNVSLSSADPLF
+886 STA
-900 LEQIRFLLLRD
+900 
-911 GIITTPVEK
+911 
-920 QKRGPY
+920 
-926 LWYRIHICD
+926 
-935 RHSLKI
+935 
-941 FAEKISFS
+941 
-949 SEEKSRKL
+949 
-957 FRVLKYF
+957 
-964 EGKKEIRT
+964 
-972 RADFFPLKGRDFY
+972 
-985 RILRLAGYSSRDANN
+985 
-1000 FIYGSRFWNNYI
+1000 
-1012 TRYQAKKLLS
+1012 
-1022 LIERVNSQQ
+1022 
-1031 VSHIA
+1031 
-1036 QRIRQLL
+1036 
-1043 ESDLIFCKVSKKK
+1043 
-1056 ILNNNPGE
+1056 
-1064 IFYDLTVPETNNFI
+1064 
-1078 ANGLLVHNSTTAI
+1078 AI
-1091 GRYAIL
+1091 GRYAIM
-1097 KTIEKAKELG
+1097 KTIEKAKELR

-1114 TDSVFLKEPSEEKIE
+1114 TDSVFLKEPSEEKIR
-1129 ELIKWSREELGIELD
+1129 ELIRWSSGELGIELD

-1198 EVKSVEDFE
+1198 EVKSPEDFE

-1227 KYSLEELAFKVQLT
+1227 KYLLEELAFKVQLT

-1256 AARMLAAQGKEIR
+1256 AARMLAAQGKDIK